1 MLHPRY
7 KKKTDY
13 CCCTGT
19 VHCNYCV
26 GQGKPPHLTVDK
38 DFNTILMADKDYSLK
53 ALARSVILDY
63 EAYDFSKKA
72 YTKEEINELHEI
84 LKEPKMNSISTQ
96 NEAISA
102 IKSQFYI
109 VGSVDS
115 SGNVSFSDNPVLQ
128 GSVASARAECKR
140 LASITPGKMYV
151 FVKFCGAELVPNN
164 TISI

>member
-19 VHCNYCV
+19 VHCNYCA

-38 DFNTILMADKDYSLK
+38 DFNTILMVDKDYSLK
-53 ALARSVILDY
+53 VLTRSVILDY

-72 YTKEEINELHEI
+72 YTKEPINELNEI

-96 NEAISA
+96 NEAIQA

-115 SGNVSFSDNPVLQ
+115 SGNLSFSSNPVIQ
-128 GSVASARAECKR
+128 ASVPSARAECKR

-151 FVKFCGAELVPNN
+151 FVKLCGAELVPNN

>member
-26 GQGKPPHLTVDK
+26 GQGKPPHLTVDI
-38 DFNTILMADKDYSLK
+38 DYNTILIADKE
-53 ALARSVILDY
+53 R
-63 EAYDFSKKA
+63 
-72 YTKEEINELHEI
+72 INELHEI
-84 LKEPKMNSISTQ
+84 LKGPKMNSISTQ
-96 NEAISA
+96 TEAISA
-102 IKSQFYI
+102 VKSQFYI

-115 SGNVSFSDNPVLQ
+115 SGNVSFSANPILQ
-128 GSVASARAECKR
+128 GSVTSARAECKR

>member
-38 DFNTILMADKDYSLK
+38 DYNTILIADKE
-53 ALARSVILDY
+53 R
-63 EAYDFSKKA
+63 
-72 YTKEEINELHEI
+72 INELHEI

-115 SGNVSFSDNPVLQ
+115 SGNVSFSANPVLQ